1 MSTESLSMY
10 RRGSTATIAG
20 CCDLS
25 EEAERLIRNDVTPK
39 KYVESLSE
47 RNLLQDAVRF
57 LASALGKR
65 EAVWWACSCARVV
78 TDLKLHG
85 AQAGAI
91 AAAERWVV
99 AGTEEDRRATMPA
112 AEAAKIGN
120 AAGLAAMAAFFSG
133 GSLAPPDVKPLPPAE
148 DLTAKMAA
156 NAVWIGA
163 VSSEPEKTPEKIR
176 RFLTMGIEIAEGRNL
191 WPDAT

>member
-1 MSTESLSMY
+1 MY
-10 RRGSTATIAG
+10 RKGSTGAIAG

-25 EEAERLIRNDVTPK
+25 EEAERLIRNEITPK
-39 KYVESLSE
+39 AYVELLSE

-57 LASALGKR
+57 LSAALGKR
-65 EAVWWACSCARVV
+65 EAVWWACFCARVV

-85 AQAGAI
+85 VQADAI
-91 AAAERWVV
+91 VAAERWVV
-99 AGTEEDRRATMPA
+99 AGTEENRRATMAA

-120 AAGLAAMAAFFSG
+120 AASLAAMAAFFSE
-133 GSLAPPDVKPLPPAE
+133 GSLAPPDVNPVPPAE

-163 VSSEPEKTPEKIR
+163 VSSEPQKAPEKIR

-191 WPDAT
+191 WPIAA